1 MTGSR
6 EHWSVDKKIPLA
18 LMLAILAQTGAG
30 VWWASALNTRV
41 TSVETHSIQVDTTL
55 TKIAADSATADV
67 RTARLEERYSAIEDT
82 LKRLDDKMDKVLDQ
96 QRPVRG
102 R

>member
-18 LMLAILAQTGAG
+18 LICAIVAQTCAG
-30 VWWASALNTRV
+30 VWWASALNTRIS
-41 TSVETHSIQVDTTL
+41 SVEIHGTVVDTTL
-55 TKIAADSATADV
+55 TKITTDSATADV

-82 LKRLDDKMDKVLDQ
+82 LKRVDDKLDKLLDV
-96 QRPVRG
+96 QRVRG